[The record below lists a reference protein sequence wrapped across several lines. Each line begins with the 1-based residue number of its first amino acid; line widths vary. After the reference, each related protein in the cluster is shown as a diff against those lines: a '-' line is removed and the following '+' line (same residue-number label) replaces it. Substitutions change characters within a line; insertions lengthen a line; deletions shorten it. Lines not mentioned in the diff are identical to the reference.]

1 MMKYYSRRWI
11 KPTDLNP
18 AERLFGGTAMAWM
31 DEEAAI
37 FAACQMGT
45 DRIVTK
51 FISEINFQSPA
62 KVGDVIEFGLAV
74 REVGRTSLTVSCE
87 LREKHSGETIISVQ
101 KIVFVAL
108 DEEGNPVPHKKYLEA
123 NDSKEAVD
131 KDTVLKTLTACPV

>member
-1 MMKYYSRRWI
+1 MKYYSRRWI

-51 FISEINFQSPA
+51 FISEINFLSSA
-62 KVGDVIEFGLAV
+62 KMGTVIEFGLEV
-74 REVGRTSLTVSCE
+74 KNVGRTSLTVSCKIRDKKTG
-87 LREKHSGETIISVQ
+87 LTIVSIDQ
-101 KIVFVAL
+101 IVFVAI
-108 DEEGNPVPHKKYLEA
+108 DQDGQPTPHKKHLQEMA
-123 NDSKEAVD
+123 
-131 KDTVLKTLTACPV
+131 TG

>member
-1 MMKYYSRRWI
+1 MKYYSRRWI

-51 FISEINFQSPA
+51 FISEINFESSA
-62 KVGDVIEFGLAV
+62 KMGTVIEFGLEV
-74 REVGRTSLTVSCE
+74 KNVGRTSLTVSCKIRDKKTG
-87 LREKHSGETIISVQ
+87 LTIVSIDQ
-101 KIVFVAL
+101 IVFVAIDQDGL
-108 DEEGNPVPHKKYLEA
+108 PTPYKKHLHEMA
-123 NDSKEAVD
+123 
-131 KDTVLKTLTACPV
+131 TG

>member
-1 MMKYYSRRWI
+1 MKYYSRRWI

-51 FISEINFQSPA
+51 FISEINFQSSA
-62 KVGDVIEFGLAV
+62 KMGTVIEFGLEV
-74 REVGRTSLTVSCE
+74 KNVGRTSLTVSCKIRDKKTG
-87 LREKHSGETIISVQ
+87 LTIVSIDQ
-101 KIVFVAL
+101 IVFVAIDQDGL
-108 DEEGNPVPHKKYLEA
+108 PTPYKKHLHEMA
-123 NDSKEAVD
+123 
-131 KDTVLKTLTACPV
+131 TG

>member
-18 AERLFGGTAMAWM
+18 AQRLFGGTAMAWM

-45 DRIVTK
+45 DKIVTK
-51 FISEINFQSPA
+51 FISEINFQAPA

-74 REVGRTSLTVSCE
+74 RNCGRTSLTVSCE
-87 LREKHSGETIISVQ
+87 LREKKTGTVIMSVER
-101 KIVFVAL
+101 IVFVAL
-108 DEEGNPVPHKKYLEA
+108 NEAGLPTPHKTYLETRSGA
-123 NDSKEAVD
+123 DNKRN
-131 KDTVLKTLTACPV
+131 KCPV